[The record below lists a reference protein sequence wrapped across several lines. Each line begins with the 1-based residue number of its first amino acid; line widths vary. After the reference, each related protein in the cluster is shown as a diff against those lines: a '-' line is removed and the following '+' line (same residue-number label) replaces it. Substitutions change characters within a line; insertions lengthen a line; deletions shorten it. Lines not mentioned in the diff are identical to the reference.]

1 MEIGINPN
9 KNEYAEKKWINN
21 YPDKLLPVRLYHC
34 VNAFTQVN
42 LQHNWTNLNRLRI
55 CTCVNRGVWMNSQ

>member
-21 YPDKLLPVRLYHC
+21 YPDKLLPVYIT
-34 VNAFTQVN
+34 VY
-42 LQHNWTNLNRLRI
+42 
-55 CTCVNRGVWMNSQ
+55 